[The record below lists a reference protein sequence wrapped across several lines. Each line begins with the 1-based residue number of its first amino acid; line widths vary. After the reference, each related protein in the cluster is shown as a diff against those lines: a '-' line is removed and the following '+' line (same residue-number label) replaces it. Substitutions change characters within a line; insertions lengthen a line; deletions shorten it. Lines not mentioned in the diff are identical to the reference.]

1 MDINFVEPHFV
12 AGDTRFPRENI
23 LRRSHKPQTHGL
35 TSTLYFLII
44 FSFILNIER
53 FGEFP

>member
-23 LRRSHKPQTHGL
+23 LRRGHKPQTHGL

-53 FGEFP
+53 FGEFS